1 MQSETK
7 PFTLMTMGKV
17 TANSISFTALLLTLS
32 LVVLLV
38 GCNSETDTFEVEG
51 FPFVIQ
57 SQEVKARIWKDL
69 EMEPVNVLDAD
80 AGVQRPRMAFDDE
93 HGNLFTIDYGD
104 SRVKK
109 FDADGKL
116 VRTYGDGGEQAL
128 GQHGQ
133 PPTALSLGPEGNVWV
148 AEENK
153 LIIFEETG
161 QWLRSILLDFK
172 VSRLEHLSDGRY
184 YVYPRGN
191 RLRLQEGQFYLFDN
205 DEPVTRFGATELDL
219 TTAVGE
225 IEIIGNDLL
234 HSPARF
240 EFIVRYN
247 EEGDI
252 IYARETIEQAPA
264 SVIEEKGR
272 NSIFHMPMLKS
283 SIGHYDG
290 RLYIDAWILS
300 DIKGTVVIDVYRAS
314 DGSYEYS
321 IELPEEKHSKSSGMT
336 IGRGMLYA
344 LRKNAIAIYRLP
356 SIDSPHS
363 PGE

>member
-1 MQSETK
+1 
-7 PFTLMTMGKV
+7 MTMGKV
-17 TANSISFTALLLTLS
+17 TANAISFTAFPLALS
-32 LVVLLV
+32 LVVLLI
-38 GCNSETDTFEVEG
+38 GCNSESDTFEVEG

-57 SQEVKARIWKDL
+57 SQKVKARIWKDL

-80 AGVQRPRMAFDDE
+80 AGVQRPRGAFDDE
-93 HGNLFTIDYGD
+93 YGNLFTVDYGD
-104 SRVKK
+104 FLVKK

-116 VRTYGDGGEQAL
+116 VQTYGDAREQAL
-128 GQHGQ
+128 GEHEQ
-133 PPTALSLGPEGNVWV
+133 PPTVLSLSPEGDVWV
-148 AEENK
+148 ADENK

-161 QWLRSILLDFK
+161 QWLGSISLDHRVWRIK
-172 VSRLEHLSDGRY
+172 HLSDGRY

-321 IELPEEKHSKSSGMT
+321 IELPEEKHSMSSGMT